1 MNNNIKK
8 PLVHFIS
15 SLLTLKGWEDIS
27 EPILF
32 QGEFSGNSKNL
43 IDYFDDSSTLN
54 KSMEN
59 KNYTLLLD
67 TLASYD
73 SAIEDDWLPDVIE
86 GLSTPKAY
94 LFLQEIKNILEEN
107 IPDEKI
113 KEELV
118 KRYHVIN
125 DSTNN

>member
-32 QGEFSGNSKNL
+32 QGEFSGTSKNL
-43 IDYFDDSSTLN
+43 IDYFDNSSTLN

-113 KEELV
+113 EEELV

>member
-15 SLLTLKGWEDIS
+15 SLLTLKGWKDIS

-59 KNYTLLLD
+59 KNYTLRGAFFHIFKSLFW
-67 TLASYD
+67 T
-73 SAIEDDWLPDVIE
+73 
-86 GLSTPKAY
+86 GLTWM
-94 LFLQEIKNILEEN
+94 F
-107 IPDEKI
+107 
-113 KEELV
+113 
-118 KRYHVIN
+118 
-125 DSTNN
+125 